1 MEEVE
6 AEDIP
11 IVQEVRGEDE
21 AAPPEQGCGG
31 ERCAAAEPREQEQQQ
46 EGEGATPHLTRAE
59 GGGPEPTATEY
70 DATGRPTG
78 TVTTSPAGGVDGGAA
93 AVAPPTKVRWGESTE
108 PPAGGGEGTE
118 PPAEGGEGTDTHE
131 GAMRALEA
139 ARAAAAAAQHA
150 EQG

>member
-1 MEEVE
+1 MRPRRALRPRRAEAEAEAEEAGAEGAEMEEVE

-31 ERCAAAEPREQEQQQ
+31 ERCAAAEPREQEQEQ

-70 DATGRPTG
+70 DG
-78 TVTTSPAGGVDGGAA
+78 T
-93 AVAPPTKVRWGESTE
+93 
-108 PPAGGGEGTE
+108 
-118 PPAEGGEGTDTHE
+118 
-131 GAMRALEA
+131 
-139 ARAAAAAAQHA
+139 
-150 EQG
+150 